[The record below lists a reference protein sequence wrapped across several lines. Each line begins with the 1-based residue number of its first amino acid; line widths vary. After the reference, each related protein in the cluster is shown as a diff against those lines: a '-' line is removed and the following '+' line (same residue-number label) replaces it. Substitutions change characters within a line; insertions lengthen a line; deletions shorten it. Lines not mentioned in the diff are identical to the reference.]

1 MVSTNVVEISEIYPS
16 STIFKTSS
24 LILVPRQI
32 FERLEE
38 RLLEIAAIRQKHPE
52 WSEQINR
59 KLRDMS
65 RRIKN
70 ASAVASALA

>member
-1 MVSTNVVEISEIYPS
+1 MVSTIVVEISEI
-16 STIFKTSS
+16 FK
-24 LILVPRQI
+24 
-32 FERLEE
+32 RLDE